1 MTAREAGPFLHLH
14 TMHVCMLALVRALFV
29 ASLSFCYLPGSFSG
43 KVYASIAQS
52 IVSGEQYYP
61 LGADLLQKDPIS
73 TSSGLAS
80 GSEEDAYL
88 PEFPSMERSITA
100 RQAHSALK
108 NNEPGKMNISLG
120 ETQFWIFPEKDL
132 GGSITTP
139 VQRFPLSDYEDVIG
153 LQSSNQMSGA
163 ELKKRQTKDRK
174 LFITLSICSQPA
186 PLGSGE
192 SGRLPPPLEL
202 FISYGAD
209 NKFPG
214 PASRLSEGH
223 VSTNGGLTTYADR
236 RSGDS
241 YFGVHAPSTPDFKG
255 AYSYEI
261 TASIDA
267 PYTDYQETPGLFH
280 VDSDTHA
287 GLFVTNNLTVSNA
300 SDALT
305 ATWLASG
312 SPFSVFV
319 YDRSDANIVG
329 LERSYCCMTNHAPIK
344 GNIKGMDNPN
354 VEVGM
359 STLGDGGLPKQQFY
373 VKNLNA
379 GSAHSAV
386 LAWETNYTQT
396 GSSKV
401 GLGGVV
407 WPVIHFTTK
416 SGESGVLEEKAAR
429 RIEIIT

>member
-1 MTAREAGPFLHLH
+1 
-14 TMHVCMLALVRALFV
+14 MHVYMLALVRALFL
-29 ASLSFCYLPGSFSG
+29 ASLLFCYLPCSFPG
-43 KVYASIAQS
+43 KVYAYFTQRVI
-52 IVSGEQYYP
+52 SGDQNYP
-61 LGADLLQKDPIS
+61 LGAVLLQKDQIP
-73 TSSGLAS
+73 TSP
-80 GSEEDAYL
+80 GSAGGIEEEAYL

-108 NNEPGKMNISLG
+108 NNEPGKMNISSG

-139 VQRFPLSDYEDVIG
+139 VQRFPLTNEKDVIK

-163 ELKKRQTKDRK
+163 ELKKRQTKDRM
-174 LFITLSICSQPA
+174 LYITLSICSQPV
-186 PLGSGE
+186 PLDNGE
-192 SGRLPPPLEL
+192 SRRSPPPLEL

-214 PASRLSEGH
+214 PASRLFEGH
-223 VSTNGGLTTYADR
+223 VSTTGGLTIYADR

-241 YFGVHAPSTPDFKG
+241 YFGVHAPSITDFKG

-267 PYTDYQETPGLFH
+267 PYTDYQESPGLFH

-312 SPFSVFV
+312 SPFSVFI
-319 YDRSDANIVG
+319 YDQGDANIVG
-329 LERSYCCMTNHAPIK
+329 LEKSYCCMKNHAPIR
-344 GNIKGMDNPN
+344 GNIKGIDNPN

-379 GSAHSAV
+379 GSAYSAV

-396 GSSKV
+396 DSSKV

-416 SGESGVLEEKAAR
+416 SGESGVLEDKAAR
-429 RIEIIT
+429 RIEVMT